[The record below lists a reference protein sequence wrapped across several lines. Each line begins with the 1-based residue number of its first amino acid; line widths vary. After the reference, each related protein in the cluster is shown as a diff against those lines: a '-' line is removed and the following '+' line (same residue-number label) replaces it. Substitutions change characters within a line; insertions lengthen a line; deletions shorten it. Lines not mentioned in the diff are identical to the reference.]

1 MNPAGDNVKVVDS
14 GQYSSKPSRKASM
27 TSSSVPLWV
36 SAVCVSLTLLM
47 CLALDA
53 SSLHGWVLATTV
65 GVVPPFVLLRL
76 WSNSPL
82 PTVAEAIHATEV
94 CR

>member
-1 MNPAGDNVKVVDS
+1 
-14 GQYSSKPSRKASM
+14 
-27 TSSSVPLWV
+27 
-36 SAVCVSLTLLM
+36 VSLTLLM

-53 SSLHGWVLATTV
+53 SSLRGWVLATTV

-76 WSNSPL
+76 WSNSPP